1 MKITHTNI
9 TLTTTFLPKQ
19 SNFNINDRVDRP
31 VLNFS
36 GVLNYAELDWDRPEF
51 AGIGESRLE

>member
-9 TLTTTFLPKQ
+9 TLTTTFLQKQ
-19 SNFNINDRVDRP
+19 SNFNIIDRVDRP

-36 GVLNYAELDWDRPEF
+36 GVLNYAELDWDRLEL